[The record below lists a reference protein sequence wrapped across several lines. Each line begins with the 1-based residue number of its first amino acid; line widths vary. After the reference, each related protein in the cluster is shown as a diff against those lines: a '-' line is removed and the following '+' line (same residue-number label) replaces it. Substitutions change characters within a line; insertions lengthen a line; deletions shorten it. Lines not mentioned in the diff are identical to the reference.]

1 MDLSSGRRIV
11 TFILVLLCAILVSNA
26 LSNIV
31 MAALGITGISG
42 FIIGFVLYA
51 VFFFSGCCTSL
62 SGFLGLRY
70 SGLGGGEEG
79 RILEVVASRVRDFWE
94 INIPVRIYHVST
106 SIHALFFS
114 AA

>member
-11 TFILVLLCAILVSNA
+11 TFILVLLCAILVSNT

-51 VFFFSGCCTSL
+51 VFFFGVL
-62 SGFLGLRY
+62 YFFERFFGIAIFRF
-70 SGLGGGEEG
+70 GG
-79 RILEVVASRVRDFWE
+79 R
-94 INIPVRIYHVST
+94 
-106 SIHALFFS
+106 
-114 AA
+114 